1 MRIVL
6 ACLLTVAIEGA
17 FFCVLGLRSW
27 YAGTVIVCAN
37 IITNIVLNL
46 FLSLTGWYSAIPLI
60 ILEAL
65 VVLAEYWIYSKAF
78 GGSNKLLIQTVIANI
93 LSFTIGLLVF

>member
-1 MRIVL
+1 MRTIL

-17 FFCVLGLRSW
+17 FFYIVGLRSW
-27 YAGTVIVCAN
+27 FAGTVVVCAN
-37 IITNIVLNL
+37 VITNIVLNL

-60 ILEAL
+60 ILEAI
-65 VVLAEYWIYSKAF
+65 VVLVEYSIYSKAF
-78 GGSNKLLIQTVIANI
+78 GGSKKLLIQTVFANL